1 MLSIIISQHRTEEFI
16 RLCLRSIRKYS
27 RGDTQ
32 TIVIDNNSKD
42 GSVEY
47 LRRLRWIELI
57 ENEDATVGSTGH
69 WEGLDLGKQRV
80 AGDWVCFFHSDT
92 IVLKAGWDIE
102 LLSLLERENAVG
114 LGTTV
119 RDFNQFE
126 TPFERFRRNV
136 REMRTKIKKR
146 LRNRADSDG
155 KVLSHVFIIKKSI
168 LDECAYD
175 FATGGGEALNAFYHT
190 HLKGKHAFLLLAR
203 KDLEGLIWHTSNVT
217 SIVTGYLSDKR
228 LVEKC
233 NHKENALTASE
244 GVRAIMADAGL
255 DL

>member
-1 MLSIIISQHRTEEFI
+1 MLSIIIPQYRTEEFI
-16 RLCLRSIRKYS
+16 RLGLRSIRKYS
-27 RGDTQ
+27 RGATQ

-57 ENEDATVGSTGH
+57 ENEDATVGSAGH
-69 WEGLDLGKQRV
+69 WEGLDLGKHRV
-80 AGDWVCFFHSDT
+80 VGDWVCFFHSDT

-119 RDFNQFE
+119 RDFNKFE
-126 TPFERFRRNV
+126 TPFERFCRNA

-146 LRNRADSDG
+146 LRAESDG

-175 FATGGGEALNAFYHT
+175 FAMAGGEALNAFYHT
-190 HLKGKHAFLLLAR
+190 HLKGKRPFLLLTR
-203 KDLEGLIWHTSNVT
+203 KDLEGLIWHTSNAT
-217 SIVTGYLSDKR
+217 SIMTGYLSDKR
-228 LVEKC
+228 LVEKF
-233 NHKENALTASE
+233 NHKKNVLMASE
-244 GVRAIMADAGL
+244 GVRGIMADTGL

>member
-1 MLSIIISQHRTEEFI
+1 MLSIIIPQYKTEEFT

-27 RGDTQ
+27 RGDIQ

-42 GSVEY
+42 GSLAY
-47 LRRLRWIELI
+47 LRQLKWIELI
-57 ENEDATVGSTGH
+57 ENEAATVGSAGH
-69 WEGLDLGKQRV
+69 WEGLELGKRRV

-119 RDFNQFE
+119 RDFNKFE
-126 TPFERFRRNV
+126 MPFERFRRNV
-136 REMRTKIKKR
+136 LELRTRIKKR
-146 LRNRADSDG
+146 LRNRAESDG
-155 KVLSHVFIIKKSI
+155 KVLSHVVLIKKSI

-175 FATGGGEALNAFYHT
+175 FTTAGGEALNAFYHT
-190 HLKGKHAFLLLAR
+190 HLKGKRPFLLLGR

-217 SIVTGYLSDKR
+217 SIVTGTLRDKR
-228 LVEKC
+228 SVEKF
-233 NHKENALTASE
+233 NHKKSVLMASE
-244 GVRAIMADAGL
+244 GVSSIMADTGL